1 MLRQINLFLLL
12 VLLLASCDRNT
23 LMHSYQPLKENCW
36 DSADT
41 VTFSLPVLTTD
52 DNCSV
57 LIGLRVT
64 NSFPYEMLIMEVEQR
79 YQHPIAHRVDT
90 VFYQLTDQSG
100 DFTEKGINYFQYETQ
115 GLTID
120 LKKGQTGEIR
130 IRHLMHREVLP
141 GIMDVGIHVIR

>member
-1 MLRQINLFLLL
+1 MRRQLNLFFLSFF
-12 VLLLASCDRNT
+12 LLASCDSGT
-23 LMHSYQPLKENCW
+23 LMHSYQLLEENCW
-36 DSADT
+36 ERTDT

-64 NSFPYEMLIMEVEQR
+64 DNFPYEMLIMEVEQR
-79 YQHPIAHRVDT
+79 YQNPFAHRMDT
-90 VFYQLTDQSG
+90 VYYQLTDQNG
-100 DFTEKGINYFQYETQ
+100 DFIEKGLNYFQYETES
-115 GLTID
+115 LP
-120 LKKGQTGEIR
+120 LELRKGQTGEIR